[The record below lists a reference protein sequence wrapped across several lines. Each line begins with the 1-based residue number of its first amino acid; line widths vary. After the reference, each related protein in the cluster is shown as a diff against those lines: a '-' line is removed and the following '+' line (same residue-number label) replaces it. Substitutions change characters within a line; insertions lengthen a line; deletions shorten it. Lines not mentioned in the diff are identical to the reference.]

1 MFSVTPFYWLKPA
14 CSFAARLGVA
24 LLCVACLLPSVADA
38 KPKKKKEK
46 EKKEKSSSLQV
57 PIPIGH
63 SAEGVKLPD
72 YGEDGQRLQMNFE
85 IGSATRVTNDELE
98 MKDLRIETFNE
109 AGAAEMMIL
118 MPVSRLDLKSRVVSS
133 VDPVTI
139 RRADMELTGGNMSFD
154 TRTRR
159 GTFSGPT
166 RMLIFNRE
174 EFTSNADANT
184 STPEAGQ

>member
-1 MFSVTPFYWLKPA
+1 MLSLAFLTWSRPA
-14 CSFAARLGVA
+14 RRLLARVGVA
-24 LLCVACLLPSVADA
+24 LLCVGCLLPADADA
-38 KPKKKKEK
+38 KPKKEKKKKE
-46 EKKEKSSSLQV
+46 SSLQV

-85 IGSATRVTNDELE
+85 IGSATRVSDDQLE
-98 MKDLRIETFNE
+98 MKELRIETFNE
-109 AGAAEMMIL
+109 AGTSEMLIL
-118 MPVSRLDLKSRVVSS
+118 MPISQLDLKSRIVSS

-154 TRTRR
+154 TRTRQ
-159 GTFSGPT
+159 GKFSGPT

-174 EFTSNADANT
+174 GLTSNADANP
-184 STPEAGQ
+184 STPETGE